1 MHIFIFRYNIYYEE
15 LAHVIMEAEKVH
27 DLPYAHGDSWR
38 LVAQFPSTSEGLR
51 TRCAGVWVPVSG
63 QETRVSSQTVGQS
76 GDRILS
82 SSILLFYSSPQLIR

>member
-38 LVAQFPSTSEGLR
+38 LVAQCPSTSEGLR
-51 TRCAGVWVPVSG
+51 TRCAGVWWVPVSG
-63 QETRVSSQTVGQS
+63 QETRVSSQTVGQGGIEFS
-76 GDRILS
+76 LPPS
-82 SSILLFYSSPQLIR
+82 FCSIQALN